1 MPTTDER
8 LSALETNE
16 KNIFHQLDEIKQEQ
30 KDQRQLIVVV
40 EQIASKTNVIA
51 GKVNQID
58 ERMTNLEQEP
68 ARAYKKYKE
77 TIFTSIIT
85 LIIGAV
91 VGGLLALLLK

>member
-1 MPTTDER
+1 MPTTEER
-8 LSALETNE
+8 LSALETDQ
-16 KNIFHQLDEIKQEQ
+16 KNIFHQLNEIKQEQ

-68 ARAYKKYKE
+68 ARAFKKYKE

>member
-68 ARAYKKYKE
+68 ARAFKKYKE

>member
-8 LSALETNE
+8 LSALEANE

-77 TIFTSIIT
+77 TIITSVIT
-85 LIIGAV
+85 LILGAI